1 MKSMAVCLAILAAL
15 MSSDAVRGDW
25 QGDDKTAALADGA
38 NRFALDL
45 YKRAGSADQNLIF
58 SPYSI
63 DTALLMT
70 YAGAHGDT
78 AAEMARVLH
87 LPAGLAP
94 ADLHQAAGKLIARF
108 QTARDHASG
117 TLRVANALW
126 AQQGVQ
132 WLPPFLDLLDKNY
145 QAKLATLNF
154 ADAEQAR
161 KTINDW
167 VAQQTADKIQQLI
180 SSGVLNADT
189 RLVLTNAVYFKAD
202 WQDPFEKFMT
212 ADGDFHVGGKPE
224 TVKTSMMHRTG
235 GVLFMQDDQLQ
246 AIEMPYAGDDL
257 AMLVLLPRSVDG
269 LAAVESKLDEP
280 MLGHVVAGLSS
291 TQVAMALPK
300 YKIAQRLALG
310 SVLRTLGMDKAFD
323 PREAD
328 FSAMDGNRD
337 LVISDVLHQ
346 AYVAVDEQGTEAAA
360 ATGMV
365 MGATAIMAS
374 PTAFD
379 ADHPFVFLIRDTK
392 TGVIL
397 FVGRVQDPRQP

>member
-1 MKSMAVCLAILAAL
+1 MAVCLAILAAL

>member
-78 AAEMARVLH
+78 AAGMARVLH

>member
-1 MKSMAVCLAILAAL
+1 MKSMAVCLVILAAL

>member
-202 WQDPFEKFMT
+202 WQDPFEKLMT